1 MPDFTKF
8 IGAVQLMAQ
17 AANDPE
23 LRKQLAARAAETGVD
38 PDEVATQGTG
48 GNTMAAPTLG
58 GFMLPAAPA
67 AGGAAP
73 AAGGAAPAAA
83 SAGVDPATLLSA
95 LGMVQPPPQQQFPN
109 LSAPGLRMSPGLD
122 RGALM
127 QLVLQSV
134 IQRSQS
140 QQQTPPGLGQLI
152 GGR

>member
-58 GFMLPAAPA
+58 GFMLP
-67 AGGAAP
+67 AAP